1 VAYKYRRH
9 NSDILPTIALQEI
22 ESQLAA
28 ESRSL
33 MLIFPAL
40 SHGELLFS
48 ESDQKFLIQVVTM
61 RSILSDWRS
70 ASSHLVA

>member
-33 MLIFPAL
+33 TLIFPAPF
-40 SHGELLFS
+40 HGEFLFS
-48 ESDQKFLIQVVTM
+48 EGDQKHLIQVVTM